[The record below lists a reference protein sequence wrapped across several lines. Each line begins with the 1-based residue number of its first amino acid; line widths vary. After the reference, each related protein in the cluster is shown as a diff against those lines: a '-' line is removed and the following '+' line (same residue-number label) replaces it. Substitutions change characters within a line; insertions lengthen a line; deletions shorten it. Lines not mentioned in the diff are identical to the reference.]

1 MLASE
6 RLLVASTATPPLQ
19 AAQLLA
25 CGSCLDCADRF
36 IKFTRCQYS
45 SVRWANESVLAAI
58 FLLYYVRKTCNISLN
73 FSLLHARACKLFS
86 ALLIGNVQITLWVKK
101 CDATNSTLKDY
112 TAGTSSRLFHM
123 LSLRNKRV
131 TRYYNPE
138 RALGGNTY
146 IKIGDL
152 NPRTIQVQE
161 RIQKWILAHQS
172 NTLLVSQKERKP
184 PVVINEGRVPEQA
197 WLSRHWAAL

>member
-19 AAQLLA
+19 AALLLA

-73 FSLLHARACKLFS
+73 FSLLHAKACKLFS

-112 TAGTSSRLFHM
+112 TAGTSCRLFHM

-152 NPRTIQVQE
+152 NPRTIQRAFRKE
-161 RIQKWILAHQS
+161 FKSESLHI
-172 NTLLVSQKERKP
+172 NPTLY
-184 PVVINEGRVPEQA
+184 
-197 WLSRHWAAL
+197 